1 MSHQSAL
8 ISEDINS
15 YLQQHEQKELLRLL
29 TCGSVDDG
37 KSTLIGRLLHDTKMI
52 YEDHLAALQ
61 TDSAKVGTTGE
72 RLDLAL
78 LVDGLQAEREQGITI
93 DVAYRYFS
101 TDKRKFIIA
110 DTPGHEQYTRNM
122 ATGASTA
129 QMAIIL
135 VDARQGVMT
144 QTKRHSF
151 IASLLGI
158 KHVVVAINKMDLVE
172 YSESRFNEIRDDYLK
187 FCGGLNLED
196 VRFVPMSA
204 LEGDNVVHRGGNM
217 SWFGGQTLMEI
228 MESVQIAKD
237 KDLEHFRFPVQY
249 VSRPNLDFRGFCGTI
264 SSGVVRKGDTIV
276 ALPSHKTS
284 TVKSIVTFDGELD
297 EAHIDQAV
305 TLTLN
310 DEIDIS
316 RGDMLVKTGDLPHV
330 NNRFL
335 AHVVWMNESSL
346 EPGRLYSIK
355 QASKFVSGSVRRVHH
370 RIDVNTLEKQT
381 TDQLTLNE
389 IGLCDIALNQPIAFD
404 RYPDKGSTGAF
415 IIIDRLTNVTVGA
428 GMIVEPV
435 DGDAESLEPV
445 TAAERKQ
452 RLDQDARIVE
462 FRGDAALQLQ
472 AAAERRLFDRGNTL
486 VVLNNENTADAEERG
501 RLAGILKAQGFVVLA
516 TELAAVEPDTVL
528 TANSESDIAGA
539 LTSL

>member
-217 SWFGGQTLMEI
+217 SWFDGQTLMEI

-316 RGDMLVKTGDLPHV
+316 RGYMLVKAGDLPHV